1 MKINTAL
8 ILCAGFGKRLN
19 PITLKIPKPLIAINN
34 LELLAHTINLIK
46 NLGIKNIKIN
56 TFYLQDHI
64 INFVNKHPLKSNIE
78 IIKDGNKL
86 LDTGGGILNLIKNS
100 RENDFIVFNSD
111 TLWTDDYKTVIND
124 MIKIY
129 FKNKM
134 QNLLMVV
141 NKAKSFDKRFKGDFE
156 LREKMLLR
164 ESICNYV
171 FTGCQIINKEL
182 FDDINEEVFSI
193 LKIWNQQINKK
204 KLYGYEYKG
213 KFIHLTDLEIFKQL
227 TKK

>member
-1 MKINTAL
+1 MKNMNEFFANKNKKMLVDGDLLVYKITSA
-8 ILCAGFGKRLN
+8 IEE
-19 PITLKIPKPLIAINN
+19 PIDW
-34 LELLAHTINLIK
+34 
-46 NLGIKNIKIN
+46 G
-56 TFYLQDHI
+56 
-64 INFVNKHPLKSNIE
+64 
-78 IIKDGNKL
+78 
-86 LDTGGGILNLIKNS
+86 
-100 RENDFIVFNSD
+100 NDFW
-111 TLWTDDYKTVIND
+111 TLHADLK
-124 MIKIY
+124 
-129 FKNKM
+129 
-134 QNLLMVV
+134 L
-141 NKAKSFDKRFKGDFE
+141 AKHDFE